1 MCNYKEY
8 IYLRFNKTLNRQT
21 TVVINHMKEIIIG
34 SAKSEPGKLTYGF
47 IDSIDLPTMVNERIP
62 VMIA

>member
-1 MCNYKEY
+1 
-8 IYLRFNKTLNRQT
+8 
-21 TVVINHMKEIIIG
+21 MKEIIIG